1 MPYAMVME
9 QFGRPLAKRAITLP
23 KPEKGEVL
31 ASLYAIGI
39 CGSDL
44 HIWKGEDPRSRL
56 PLILGHENLAVIE
69 DPGPEERF
77 DMDGIPLQRGD
88 LIAWNRGISCNMCYE
103 CTVLNRPY
111 LCPRRWTYGISR
123 SLNEYPY
130 LNGGFATHILLTP
143 QTEIIRVA
151 NAGQL
156 KQKDYVPF
164 VAACCAGTTVACM
177 YDQAGVR
184 KGDTVLIQ
192 GPGPLGVFAV
202 AFARACG
209 AERIIVLG
217 GTQARLDLCREAG
230 ATHVINRKQTTLRER
245 LSQVRDI
252 THGRGANVVMEVAG
266 TVESVEEGL
275 QHAATGGA
283 YISGGIAVPAG
294 EARIDWFK
302 LVGRKNLTIQ
312 GVWVGGARHTHQAFS
327 IYRQY
332 EDLLSRVVSDRF
344 PLAEADTALEALAA
358 RRVMKAVLIP

>member
-1 MPYAMVME
+1 ME
-9 QFGRPLAKRAITLP
+9 QFGRPLVKKSLVLP
-23 KPEKGEVL
+23 KPAKGEIL

-44 HIWKGEDPRSRL
+44 HIWQGEDPRSRL
-56 PLILGHENLAVIE
+56 PLILGHESLAVIE
-69 DPGPEERF
+69 DLGQSRRF
-77 DMDGIPLQRGD
+77 DLDGLPLEEGD

-103 CTVLNRPY
+103 CVVLKRPY
-111 LCPRRWTYGISR
+111 LCPQRWTYGISR
-123 SLNEYPY
+123 SMNEYPR

-143 QTEIIRVA
+143 QTEILKIA
-151 NAGQL
+151 GAGQL
-156 KQKDYVPF
+156 REKDYVPW
-164 VAACCAGTTVACM
+164 VSACCAGTTVACM
-177 YDQAGVR
+177 YDQAGVQ
-184 KGDTVLIQ
+184 KGDTVLVQ

-230 ATHVINRKQTTLRER
+230 ATHIINRAQTSLAERITRVRE
-245 LSQVRDI
+245 I
-252 THGRGANVVMEVAG
+252 TNGRGANVVMEVAG

-275 QHAATGGA
+275 EHAAVGGA

-294 EARIDWFK
+294 QARIDWFK

-312 GVWVGGARHTHQAFS
+312 GVWVGGARHTYQAFA

-332 EDLLSRVVSDRF
+332 EDSLSKIVSDRF
-344 PLAEADTALEALAA
+344 PLTEADAALAALAA
-358 RRVMKAVLIP
+358 RQTMKAVLIP